1 MSKAALNVLL
11 ISTTRPTKTR
21 LGQIVQRLHGLD
33 AVVSLIVNRELP
45 GDWADVRPD
54 AVHALV
60 PAAEGRGPAFRR
72 ALGRADATTR
82 LWLYV
87 EEDEWVDTQAG
98 AASIIFAID
107 EQSVFTA
114 HNLAQTHRRAVVVT
128 TLDDAVRH
136 LERPAGRSIRLPSL
150 PRPATLAGW
159 PWMAENRRYERARR
173 VSLAL
178 LRRGQPARADR
189 VVSRALKRLR
199 SPRLRADLLGDIT
212 NAALGEGQLPALAK
226 DAYAAEL
233 AVADLHLA
241 GGRRQEAAESFVE
254 AARVAFHRVLHF
266 DHLTSPLAA
275 DPAGYTAPLR
285 ASKTAQALSAPRGR
299 ATPARTP
306 PHTRPT
312 RLLIATRTN
321 AYFLTEIRDYLTD
334 HRDFEV
340 QFVDFGPIADLDAFA
355 RNPTA
360 IAAQILDPTPA
371 VSSLLEERLRPHV
384 DWADVVFVEWCA
396 SLAVLMTLI
405 DPGDTRIV
413 VRLHSYEAF
422 TQWPHLVDF
431 TRVDDLVFV
440 SDHLR
445 EMAASAIPAL
455 SHPDASRTHVLP
467 NAVALREYVRA
478 KPDAARFIL
487 ALVGWSQIAKDPQWA
502 IDVLRLLRAQDDR
515 YRLLLIG
522 PGFAEG
528 HSAAT
533 RAYGE
538 VLKREIAALEKEG
551 GVTQFGYTDDV
562 AAALVDVGVILSS
575 SVRES
580 FHAGLVEGAASGA
593 VPIVRD
599 WPFFA
604 GKAQSVRQLFP
615 PEWVVGTPEE
625 AAARILETTAS
636 DAAWRSAGSAA
647 SDHVIGQ
654 WDWDRVK
661 LDYAAL
667 LRP

>member
-1 MSKAALNVLL
+1 MRPAKTVL
-11 ISTTRPTKTR
+11 
-21 LGQIVQRLHGLD
+21 GEIVQRLHRLD

-45 GDWADVRPD
+45 ADWDAVRPD
-54 AVHALV
+54 AVHALM

-72 ALGRADATTR
+72 ALGQSDATAR
-82 LWLYV
+82 LWLYA
-87 EEDEWVDTQAG
+87 EDDEWVNAQAA

-107 EQSVFTA
+107 ERSVFTA
-114 HNLAQTHRRAVVVT
+114 HNLSQAHRRAVVVT
-128 TLDDAVRH
+128 TLADAVRH
-136 LERPAGRSIRLPSL
+136 LARPAGRSIRLPSL
-150 PRPATLAGW
+150 PRPATLAGALPLWAASALAGW
-159 PWMAENRRYERARR
+159 PWMAENRRYENARSL
-173 VSLAL
+173 SLAL
-178 LRRGQPARADR
+178 LRRGHPAGADR
-189 VVSRALKRLR
+189 VVSRALKRLK

-212 NAALGEGQLPALAK
+212 NAALAEGQLPALAR

-241 GGRRQEAAESFVE
+241 NGDNQEAAESFVE

-275 DPAGYTAPLR
+275 NPAGYTSPLR
-285 ASKTAQALSAPRGR
+285 ESTTAQALSAPRGR
-299 ATPARTP
+299 AIPAPTA

-321 AYFLTEIRDYLTD
+321 AYFLTEIREYLGD
-334 HRDFEV
+334 HPDFEV
-340 QFVDFGPIADLDAFA
+340 QFVDFALIADLDAIA

-360 IAAQILDPTPA
+360 IAAEILDPSPA
-371 VSSLLEERLRPHV
+371 VSSLVEAQLRPHL

-405 DPGDTRIV
+405 DPGDTRLV

-422 TQWPHLVDF
+422 TQWPQLVDF

-445 EMAASAIPAL
+445 DMAVSAIPAL
-455 SHPDASRTHVLP
+455 SRAGAPRIHVLT
-467 NAVALREYVRA
+467 NAVALRGYVRA
-478 KPDAARFIL
+478 KPDTARFTL
-487 ALVGWSQIAKDPQWA
+487 TLVGWAQIAKDPRWA
-502 IDVLRLLRAQDDR
+502 IDVLRLLRVHDDR

-522 PGFAEG
+522 PGFAED
-528 HSAAT
+528 HSTAT

-538 VLKREIAALEKEG
+538 DLKRELAELEQAG
-551 GVTQFGYTDDV
+551 AVTQFGHTDDV
-562 AAALVDVGVILSS
+562 AAALVDAGVILST

-593 VPIVRD
+593 VPVVRD

-604 GKAQSVRQLFP
+604 GKTQSVRQLFP
-615 PEWVVGTPEE
+615 PEWVVGTPAE

-636 DAAWRSAGSAA
+636 DATWRASGSTA
-647 SDHVIGQ
+647 SDHVISQ

>member
-1 MSKAALNVLL
+1 M
-11 ISTTRPTKTR
+11 
-21 LGQIVQRLHGLD
+21 QRLHGLD
-33 AVVSLIVNRELP
+33 AVVSLVVNRELP
-45 GDWADVRPD
+45 ADWDDVRPD
-54 AVHALV
+54 AVHALA
-60 PAAEGRGPAFRR
+60 PAADGRGPAFRR
-72 ALGRADATTR
+72 ALSRADAATR
-82 LWLYV
+82 LWLYAGD
-87 EEDEWVDTQAG
+87 DEWVDTQA
-98 AASIIFAID
+98 ARASIIFAID
-107 EQSVFTA
+107 ERSVFTA
-114 HNLAQTHRRAVVVT
+114 NNLAQTHRRAVVVT

-136 LERPAGRSIRLPSL
+136 LARPATRSIRLPSL
-150 PRPATLAGW
+150 PRPATLAGALPPWAASALAGW
-159 PWMAENRRYERARR
+159 PWMAENRRYENARSS
-173 VSLAL
+173 SLAL
-178 LRRGQPARADR
+178 LRRGHPARANR
-189 VVSRALKRLR
+189 VVSRALKRLQT
-199 SPRLRADLLGDIT
+199 PRLRADLLGDIT
-212 NAALGEGQLPALAK
+212 NAALAEGQLPALTR

-241 GGRRQEAAESFVE
+241 EGLHQEAAESFVE
-254 AARVAFHRVLHF
+254 AARIAFHRVLHF

-275 DPAGYTAPLR
+275 DPAGYTLPLR
-285 ASKTAQALSAPRGR
+285 ESTTAQALSAPRGR
-299 ATPARTP
+299 AIPANTP
-306 PHTRPT
+306 PQTRPT

-321 AYFLTEIRDYLTD
+321 AYFLTEIREYLSE

-340 QFVDFGPIADLDAFA
+340 QFVDFGPIADLDAIA

-360 IAAQILDPTPA
+360 IAAEILDPTRA
-371 VSSLLEERLRPHV
+371 VSSLLEERLRPHL

-445 EMAASAIPAL
+445 DMAVSAIPAL
-455 SHPDASRTHVLP
+455 SHPDASRVHVLP
-467 NAVALREYVRA
+467 NALALRGYLRA
-478 KPDAARFIL
+478 KPDAARFTL
-487 ALVGWSQIAKDPQWA
+487 ALVGWSQIAKDPRWA
-502 IDVLRLLRAQDDR
+502 IDVVRLLRAQDDR

-522 PGFAEG
+522 PAFAEG

-538 VLKREIAALEKEG
+538 DLKREIAELEQVG
-551 GVTQFGYTDDV
+551 GLTQFGFTDDV

-604 GKAQSVRQLFP
+604 GKTQSVRQLFP
-615 PEWVVGTPEE
+615 PEWVVGTPAE

-636 DAAWRSAGSAA
+636 DANWRASGRAA
-647 SDHVIGQ
+647 SDHVISQ

-667 LRP
+667 LRSQTAR

>member
-1 MSKAALNVLL
+1 M
-11 ISTTRPTKTR
+11 
-21 LGQIVQRLHGLD
+21 
-33 AVVSLIVNRELP
+33 
-45 GDWADVRPD
+45 
-54 AVHALV
+54 
-60 PAAEGRGPAFRR
+60 
-72 ALGRADATTR
+72 
-82 LWLYV
+82 
-87 EEDEWVDTQAG
+87 
-98 AASIIFAID
+98 
-107 EQSVFTA
+107 
-114 HNLAQTHRRAVVVT
+114 
-128 TLDDAVRH
+128 
-136 LERPAGRSIRLPSL
+136 
-150 PRPATLAGW
+150 
-159 PWMAENRRYERARR
+159 
-173 VSLAL
+173 
-178 LRRGQPARADR
+178 
-189 VVSRALKRLR
+189 
-199 SPRLRADLLGDIT
+199 LGDVT
-212 NAALGEGQLPALAK
+212 NAALAEGQLPALVR
-226 DAYAAEL
+226 DTYAAEL

-241 GGRRQEAAESFVE
+241 NGDNQAAAESFVE

-266 DHLTSPLAA
+266 DHLTSPLAE

-285 ASKTAQALSAPRGR
+285 ASTTARALSGPRGR
-299 ATPARTP
+299 AIPARTP

-321 AYFLTEIRDYLTD
+321 AYFLTEIREYLSE
-334 HRDFEV
+334 HPDFEV
-340 QFVDFGPIADLDAFA
+340 QFVDFGPIADLDAIA

-360 IAAQILDPTPA
+360 IAAEILDPTPA
-371 VSSLLEERLRPHV
+371 VSSILEERLRPHL

-396 SLAVLMTLI
+396 SLAVLMALI
-405 DPGDTRIV
+405 DPGDTRIL

-445 EMAASAIPAL
+445 DMAVSAIPAL
-455 SHPDASRTHVLP
+455 SHPDASRIHVLP
-467 NAVALREYVRA
+467 NALALRGYARA
-478 KPDAARFIL
+478 KPDAARFNL
-487 ALVGWSQIAKDPQWA
+487 ALVGWSGIAKDPRWA
-502 IDVLRLLRAQDDR
+502 IDVLLLLRAQDDR

-538 VLKREIAALEKEG
+538 GLKREIAELEHVG
-551 GVTQFGYTDDV
+551 GVTQLGFTDDV

-593 VPIVRD
+593 VPVVRD

-604 GKAQSVRQLFP
+604 GKTQSVRQLFP
-615 PEWVVGTPEE
+615 PEWVVGTPAE

-636 DAAWRSAGSAA
+636 DATWRASGSTA
-647 SDHVIGQ
+647 SDHVISQ